1 MTKLADGLTLEITGR
16 AALARDVVR
25 IDLARAD
32 GGPLPPFAAGAH
44 IDVAI
49 DDALV
54 RQYSLCN
61 DPAERHRY
69 QIAVLREQQSRGGS
83 ARVHDAFHP
92 GRQVSVSAPRNLFA
106 LAKGG
111 QRHVLIGG
119 GIGVTPIMSMAA
131 VLKGQGQA
139 FGLHYCCRTPESAAF
154 RDMVEAVG
162 GRTYFSQL
170 EGATRFDPA
179 AALGAP
185 HADSHVYICGP
196 AGFMKA
202 VRDEALRLGWA
213 EANIHSELFK
223 AAEPSTQEGD
233 QPFDVRIAST
243 GATFTI
249 APGASVASVLTEA
262 GIEVPVSCEQGV
274 CGTCVTSVLE
284 GVPDH
289 RDSYLTDEEREE
301 GKLFTP
307 CCSRARSALLLLD
320 L

>member
-25 IDLARAD
+25 IDLARTD

-106 LAKGG
+106 LAEGG

-131 VLKGQGQA
+131 ALKGQRQA
-139 FGLHYCCRTPESAAF
+139 FDLHYCCRTPESAAF
-154 RDMVEAVG
+154 GDAVETLG

-249 APGASVASVLTEA
+249 APGVSVASVLTEA